1 LPKMKAVQCVEKQ
14 LILSKVAVPD
24 PAPGE
29 ARVHVHL
36 AGICNTDL
44 EILKGYA
51 GFTGTL
57 GHEFVGTVDK
67 VNGADP
73 GWVGQ
78 RVVGEI
84 NIGCHA
90 PDCTWCNKGLARH
103 CPNRQVLG
111 IHSKDGTMAEYLT
124 LPTRNLLSVP
134 DHVSDNNAVLVE
146 PLAAGFEILEQVHLQ
161 PTTNVAI
168 LGDGKLGLLIN
179 RALRTGT
186 STLTHI
192 GKHREK
198 LDLAAGSGIQTLL
211 LDDLKDEQ
219 FDVIVDATGSVTGF
233 ETAIRHVKPRGTLV
247 LKTTVSRSGP
257 MDMTPVVV
265 NEITVLGSRCGRFEP
280 ALRALSKGLDVT
292 PLIEK
297 CFPLEQAEEA
307 FKLAST
313 PGSLKVLLKMPG
325 SPAD

>member
-1 LPKMKAVQCVEKQ
+1 MKAVQFNGSQ
-14 LILSKVAVPD
+14 LVLREVSIPN

-29 ARVHVHL
+29 ALVKVNL

-57 GHEFVGTVDK
+57 GHEFVGTVEE

-73 GWVGQ
+73 RWIGQ

-84 NIGCHA
+84 NIGCHS
-90 PDCTWCNKGLARH
+90 PDCDWCNEGLERH

-111 IHSKDGTMAEYLT
+111 IHGKDGTMAEYLT
-124 LPTRNLLSVP
+124 LPTCNLLSVP
-134 DHVSDNNAVLVE
+134 DHVPDNCAVLVE

-161 PTTNVAI
+161 PMTNVAI
-168 LGDGKLGLLIN
+168 LGDGKLGLLVN
-179 RALRTGT
+179 RALRTAA

-198 LDLAAGSGIQTLL
+198 LDLAAGPGIQTLL
-211 LDDLKDEQ
+211 LHDLKDEQ
-219 FDVIVDATGSVTGF
+219 FDIVVDATGSVSGF
-233 ETAIRHVKPRGTLV
+233 ETAMRHVKPRGILV
-247 LKTTVSRSGP
+247 LKTTVSSSKP

-297 CFPLEQAEEA
+297 RFPLEQAQNA
-307 FKLAST
+307 FELAAT
-313 PGSLKVLLKMPG
+313 PGSLKVLLKMP
-325 SPAD
+325 